1 MEMGLRDVGKVI
13 VDEVRS
19 ENFAS
24 EVVVIMQTQ
33 QLGGGDLTHKFLR
46 VQCHLV
52 RFAAYF
58 L

>member
-1 MEMGLRDVGKVI
+1 MGLRDVGKVI